1 MKEMNLTAIIIVLI
15 VALFFSFCIKS
26 CNENAQMYLQSNIQT
41 IVDSAY
47 NKTLQ
52 KAKIKVKGDPIN
64 GYKIEENKQ

>member
-26 CNENAQMYLQSNIQT
+26 CNDNAKMYMQSNIQI
-41 IVDSAY
+41 IVDSVY

-52 KAKIKVKGDPIN
+52 KAKIKVKGDPIT
-64 GYKIEENKQ
+64 GYKIEENI